1 MPEVSRILR
10 KNRTFRILEFQFF
23 AARQSLKVV
32 SALARSSNFPP
43 EFKVGGV
50 PQFGVNLE
58 APQTAGSLYA
68 EWRLLIDK
76 MNPEV
81 EIAN

>member
-1 MPEVSRILR
+1 M
-10 KNRTFRILEFQFF
+10 
-23 AARQSLKVV
+23 V

-81 EIAN
+81 EIANW